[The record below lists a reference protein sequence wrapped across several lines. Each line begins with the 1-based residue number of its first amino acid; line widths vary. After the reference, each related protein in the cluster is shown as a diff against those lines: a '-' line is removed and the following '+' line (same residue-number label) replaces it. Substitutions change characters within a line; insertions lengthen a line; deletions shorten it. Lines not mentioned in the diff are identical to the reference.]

1 MTKWIGALV
10 IGLVSF
16 PLIVDGQQ
24 SAFPGAEGGGA
35 YAVGGR
41 GGKVLEVTNLNDT
54 GPGSLRDAVQSSG
67 ARTIVFRISGTIA
80 LGSALKITKDSVTIA
95 GQTASGDGICL
106 RKYPLVVSANH
117 VIIRYL
123 RLRLG
128 DESGGE
134 DDAFSGFTNDYTSFV
149 NRANRHHIIVDH
161 CSVSWS
167 EDETLSFYGNDS
179 ATVQKCIISESLYNS
194 NHPKGKHGYGGIWG
208 GRYTSFHHN
217 LLAHHD
223 SRNPRFSGGLPT
235 RSNGTVPSEY
245 VDFRNNVIYN
255 WGSNSSYGGE
265 SSSINIVANYYK
277 PGTATKSTRNR
288 IVEPYGPNNGG
299 GGASLGRWYVADNFV
314 DGSPAISSDNWAGG
328 VQGIYATDSTV
339 RALSPFP
346 FSGVTTQTA
355 VDAYYSVLADVGA
368 TLPRQDI
375 VDTRILSE
383 VRNGTVTY
391 GGKTYGRDNMG
402 GDTVHVFG
410 ILDSQTDVGGWPMLN
425 SRTAPLDSD
434 HDGMPDAWELAH
446 GLNPGDPA
454 DRNTFA
460 ASGYTMLEEYL
471 NSISGDTGIDF
482 VAENLGGVAD
492 FKLNGNYPNPFNPG
506 TRISYSIPKRG
517 DVAVQIFNALGQQV
531 RALVESYEEAGTH
544 VVEWDGT
551 DDHQQSVS
559 TGVYLCVV
567 LFERTHQVHKMMLL
581 R

>member
-1 MTKWIGALV
+1 MMRCDCGPV
-10 IGLVSF
+10 VGLVF
-16 PLIVDGQQ
+16 LPLTLIGQQ
-24 SAFPGAEGGGA
+24 RAFPGAEGGGA
-35 YAVGGR
+35 FAVGGR
-41 GGKVLEVTNLNDT
+41 GGKVIEVTNLNDS
-54 GPGSLRDAVQSSG
+54 GPGSLRDAVQTPG
-67 ARTIVFRISGTIA
+67 ARTIVFRISGTIT
-80 LGSALKITKDSVTIA
+80 LSSAIKITKDSVTIA
-95 GQTASGDGICL
+95 GQTAPGDGICL
-106 RKYPLVVSANH
+106 RKYPLVVSASH

-128 DESGGE
+128 DESGEE
-134 DDAFSGFTNDYTSFV
+134 DDAFSGFTNDYASFV
-149 NRANRHHIIVDH
+149 NHTNRRHIIVDH

-179 ATVQKCIISESLYNS
+179 VSVQRCIISESLYNS

-265 SSSINIVANYYK
+265 SSTINVVANYYK
-277 PGTATKSTRNR
+277 PGPATRTTRNR

-299 GGASLGRWYVADNFV
+299 GGASLGRWYVADNFG
-314 DGSPAISSDNWAGG
+314 DGSPTISSDTWAGG
-328 VQGIYATDSTV
+328 VQGMYATDSTV
-339 RALSPFP
+339 RASSPFP
-346 FSGVTTQTA
+346 SGAITAETA

-368 TLPRQDI
+368 RLPRQDI

-402 GDTVHVFG
+402 GDAVNVYG
-410 ILDSQTDVGGWPMLN
+410 ILDSQTDVGGWPVLK
-425 SRTAPLDSD
+425 SKTAPLDSD

-446 GLNPGDPA
+446 GLNPTDPA
-454 DRNTFA
+454 DRNRIA
-460 ASGYTMLEEYL
+460 PSGYTVLEEYL
-471 NSISGDTGIDF
+471 NGINGDTGADL
-482 VAENLGGVAD
+482 VAAGPGAITE

-506 TRISYSIPKRG
+506 TRISYSVPKRG
-517 DVAVQIFNALGQQV
+517 HVTVQVFNILGQ
-531 RALVESYEEAGTH
+531 LVQSLVDSHEEAGTH
-544 VVEWDGT
+544 VVEWEGSDGH
-551 DDHQQSVS
+551 HQPISS
-559 TGVYLCVV
+559 GAYLCVV
-567 LFERTHQVHKMMLL
+567 VFGGTHQVHKMMLL